1 MEFNAKAVFQ
11 NQNLGK
17 HHALRN
23 PQETP
28 PSPQFVDIIFCEPL
42 TFVQVNRLNH

>member
-28 PSPQFVDIIFCEPL
+28 PSPAISKSPVGSWPVAIRVADMG
-42 TFVQVNRLNH
+42 T